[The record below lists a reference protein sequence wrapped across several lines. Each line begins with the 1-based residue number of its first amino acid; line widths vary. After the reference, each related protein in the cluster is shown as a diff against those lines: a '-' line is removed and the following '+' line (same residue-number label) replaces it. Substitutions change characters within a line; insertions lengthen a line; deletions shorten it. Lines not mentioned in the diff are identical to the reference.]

1 VEENARGKN
10 IDPLLQPLQEARRS
24 EQNAVAQ
31 LRAAVL
37 KAEGLTKNELV
48 PHGMAS
54 EFLAGQR
61 LLAEQLAPPPP
72 ARVSAGPGAILGHD
86 AFLVKFAALEKQ
98 KASARKLLPTQQ
110 KDVAPPA
117 LLKPIAVASPAAD
130 PAAFVTVDPAANG
143 SGDGD
148 SVGATTL
155 PSRSPK
161 KRAETSKKNAPA
173 NGSVD
178 RDSVAATTLQSRSR
192 NKTADTRERDANG
205 VTVTFP
211 ASVAKGSVTISF
223 AGDREGVVPASYDAA
238 AQQQVHHQPQQPQ
251 QQEHTEQ
258 QSPLASLQQMAAMQQ
273 NMAAIAA
280 TMDSASR
287 LIREE
292 EANSPQSRKISVQSL
307 ASTSVPESRSHL
319 ADVELGEDIARLSKD
334 VKGVRA
340 KSPFALQMLGMG
352 ADEAE
357 ACPEGQVMFDGICSF
372 AGTKSDG
379 TDATSDALGSDAVKP
394 LLGPDGKPLFDPKE
408 LAAKRAK
415 ENGILG
421 QLLPG
426 FDPSALSFHKDVAD
440 MVKAGDILMPRRK
453 MKEGTPDALKP
464 FLGEGEKQIQPGPFE
479 WGKLT
484 PADKEEFKK
493 RQNLNFGNPEEM
505 WQRKYPLTPKAKGIL
520 FGSSYPYQRNKYGA
534 LADVIPSSR
543 QYHRQIGFPFDQPWR
558 HAHPYR
564 HYMVSDN
571 LIFVV

>member
-1 VEENARGKN
+1 
-10 IDPLLQPLQEARRS
+10 
-24 EQNAVAQ
+24 
-31 LRAAVL
+31 L
-37 KAEGLTKNELV
+37 KSK
-48 PHGMAS
+48 
-54 EFLAGQR
+54 
-61 LLAEQLAPPPP
+61 
-72 ARVSAGPGAILGHD
+72 
-86 AFLVKFAALEKQ
+86 
-98 KASARKLLPTQQ
+98 
-110 KDVAPPA
+110 
-117 LLKPIAVASPAAD
+117 
-130 PAAFVTVDPAANG
+130 
-143 SGDGD
+143 
-148 SVGATTL
+148 
-155 PSRSPK
+155 SPK
-161 KRAETSKKNAPA
+161 ERSDTREKDAPA
-173 NGSVD
+173 NGS
-178 RDSVAATTLQSRSR
+178 
-192 NKTADTRERDANG
+192 ADG

-211 ASVAKGSVTISF
+211 ASVAKGSVTITF

-238 AQQQVHHQPQQPQ
+238 PQQQVHHQPQ

-292 EANSPQSRKISVQSL
+292 ESNALQSRKILPVQSL
-307 ASTSVPESRSHL
+307 ASNSVPESRSHL

-352 ADEAE
+352 ADAAE
-357 ACPEGQVMFDGICSF
+357 TCPEGQVMVDGVCSF
-372 AGTKSDG
+372 AGAKSDG
-379 TDATSDALGSDAVKP
+379 TDGTSDAFGSDAGKS

-421 QLLPG
+421 KLLPG

-440 MVKAGDILMPRRK
+440 MVKGGDKLVPRQK

-464 FLGEGEKQIQPGPFE
+464 FLGEGEKQIQPSPFE

-493 RQNLNFGNPEEM
+493 RKNLNFGNPEQM
-505 WQRKYPLTPKAKGIL
+505 WQRKYPLTSKAKGIL

-558 HAHPYR
+558 YAHPYR

-571 LIFVV
+571 LIFVIV